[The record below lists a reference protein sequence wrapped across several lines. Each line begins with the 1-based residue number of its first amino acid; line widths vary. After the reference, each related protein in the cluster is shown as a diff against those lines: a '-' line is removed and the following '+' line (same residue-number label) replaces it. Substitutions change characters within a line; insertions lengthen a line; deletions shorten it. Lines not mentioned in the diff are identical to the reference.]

1 MRTKLSSERKA
12 RESKKK
18 GKNFT
23 SSSSSYKTRI
33 ALCLFNKS
41 VYTTSKKSTISSRA
55 CAVCGKAHSPR
66 LHSRQ

>member
-23 SSSSSYKTRI
+23 SSSSYKTRI